1 VVRADERNLLPAY
14 LASHGLSSRIRSMSP
29 VREVG
34 RARPA
39 SLVEPGTYLTDGV
52 RLLRVI
58 VGFEWPPEESWAV
71 LEDCR
76 TLEQATY
83 TPDELWRMGL
93 ERVTG

>member
-1 VVRADERNLLPAY
+1 MGA
-14 LASHGLSSRIRSMSP
+14 SSRIRSTST
-29 VREVG
+29 VREI
-34 RARPA
+34 APA
-39 SLVEPGTYLTDGV
+39 PPAAFVEPSTYLTDGV
-52 RLLRVI
+52 RLFRVI

-83 TPDELWRMGL
+83 TPDELRRMGL